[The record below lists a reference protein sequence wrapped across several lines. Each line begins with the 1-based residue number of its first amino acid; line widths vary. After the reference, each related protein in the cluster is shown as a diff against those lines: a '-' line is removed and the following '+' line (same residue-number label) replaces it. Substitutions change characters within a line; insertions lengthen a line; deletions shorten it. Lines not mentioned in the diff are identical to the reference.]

1 MGSINAQRVAKKVSE
16 TIEKGQLVDL
26 GDIIASSGYTKMTS
40 LSPALVTNTISYK
53 KALELE
59 TRPLIAG
66 IQKEISRIKDALAT
80 KDYTQEETRVLAGT
94 LDILSKNFQLLQGS
108 LPSTTPINLTDE
120 QKQNLRN
127 LL

>member
-1 MGSINAQRVAKKVSE
+1 MGAINPTIVARKVSE
-16 TIEKGQLVDL
+16 TIAKGELVEI
-26 GDIIASSGYTKMTS
+26 GKIILDSGYTKRTS
-40 LSPALVTNTISYK
+40 KSPSLVTNTKSYK

-59 TRPLIAG
+59 SRPLIAG

-94 LDILSKNFQLLQGS
+94 LDILSRNFQLLKESVPTNTPLS
-108 LPSTTPINLTDE
+108 LTED
-120 QKQNLRN
+120 QKANLRN

>member
-1 MGSINAQRVAKKVSE
+1 MVSINAQMVAKKVSE
-16 TIEKGQLVDL
+16 NIQKGELVDL
-26 GDIIASSGYTKMTS
+26 GDIISSSGYSKKTS
-40 LSPALVTNTISYK
+40 LKPELVTNTLSYK

-59 TRPLIAG
+59 SRPLIAG

-94 LDILSKNFQLLQGS
+94 LDILSRNFQLLQGS
-108 LPSTTPINLTDE
+108 LPSTTPISLTDE
-120 QKQNLRN
+120 QKANLKN